1 MRLMIIGAT
10 GRTGKDL
17 LSLALQ
23 NNNEVVAYVRSPQK
37 LNTTTN
43 LTIIKGQLD
52 DYHALAKALVGCDAV
67 LVTLG
72 NSVTNSSANLFSFAM
87 PNIIKAMHLAKVE
100 RIINLSALG
109 VGSTYKNTRFP
120 YRLGAKTFLKGN
132 FHDHY
137 LGESLLKTS
146 NLKWTTIH
154 PGPLFNNE
162 RTPNPTVRFAKSNFK
177 MPGAPRTNRM
187 DVAQLMLNIVNNPT
201 TFNQQLLICSKQDT
215 NS

>member
-1 MRLMIIGAT
+1 MRLMLIGAT

-23 NNNEVVAYVRSPQK
+23 NNNEVVAYVRNPQK
-37 LNTTTN
+37 LAKAPN

-52 DYHALAKALVGCDAV
+52 DYHALAKAIKGCDAV

-72 NSVTNSSANLFSFAM
+72 NSVTNSSANLFSFAI
-87 PNIIKAMHLAKVE
+87 PNIIKAMHLANVK

-109 VGSTYKNTRFP
+109 VGTTYQNTRFP

-137 LGESLLKTS
+137 LGESQLKYS
-146 NLKWTTIH
+146 NLK
-154 PGPLFNNE
+154 
-162 RTPNPTVRFAKSNFK
+162 
-177 MPGAPRTNRM
+177 
-187 DVAQLMLNIVNNPT
+187 
-201 TFNQQLLICSKQDT
+201 
-215 NS
+215 